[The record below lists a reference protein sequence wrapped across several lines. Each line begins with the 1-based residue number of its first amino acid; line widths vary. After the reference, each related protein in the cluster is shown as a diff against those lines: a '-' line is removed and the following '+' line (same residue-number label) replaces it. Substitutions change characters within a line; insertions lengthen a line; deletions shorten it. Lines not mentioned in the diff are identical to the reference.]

1 MDPVGPSE
9 WLWKEGAGYYTHTE
23 SDLLAKPTLPNE
35 RFVRD
40 RLMMHLFREHGR
52 LTSGSKVLEIGCGGS
67 SWLPYLAQTIGCQPC
82 GIDLEPHA
90 ARLAQANLAG
100 AGLSGQI
107 YCRDGFDAE
116 QNKDLWGQFDLV
128 YSLGVI
134 EHLEDVSS
142 KLRVLGRFLKPG
154 GRLISMVPNLQGLNW
169 AMQRFGSVPVLQA
182 HVVYTT
188 RTLKD
193 AHERAGFETLT
204 TSYVGFC
211 DGFLTSSSGEPRLK
225 KFVHR
230 TACRMLSLGSAA
242 WSRAGLPTKEWRFIA
257 PLVVYVGVPLDV
269 AMDMCTPAMA
279 LLRSGSSPL
288 SISGALP

>member
-23 SDLLAKPTLPNE
+23 SDLLEKPMLPNE

-40 RLMMHLFREHGR
+40 RLMMRMFREQGR
-52 LTSGSKVLEIGCGGS
+52 LSRGSKVLEIGCGRS
-67 SWLPYLAQTIGCQPC
+67 PWLPYLAQEIGCHPY
-82 GIDLEPHA
+82 GIDIEPHA

-100 AGLSGQI
+100 AGLNGQI
-107 YCRDGFDAE
+107 YCRDGFDADL
-116 QNKDLWGQFDLV
+116 NKDLWGQFDLV

-134 EHLEDVSS
+134 EHLDDVSN
-142 KLRVLGRFLKPG
+142 KLRALGHFLKPG

-182 HVVYTT
+182 HVVFTT
-188 RTLKD
+188 RTLRD
-193 AHERAGFETLT
+193 AHERAGFQTLD

-225 KFVHR
+225 QLAHR
-230 TACRMLSLGSAA
+230 TACRVLSLCTAA
-242 WSRAGLPTKEWRFIA
+242 WSRARLPIQEWRYIA
-257 PLVVYVGVPLDV
+257 PLVVYVGAPSDQGTGKSKV
-269 AMDMCTPAMA
+269 ALA
-279 LLRSGSSPL
+279 GSHSSL
-288 SISGALP
+288 CS